1 VTSATAQARPEPEN
15 GFSKARRAFR
25 NWRRSRPF
33 WGGLLVLLA
42 GLPILYFPYAN
53 LNIGTLSLHLATSAG
68 AASLLIGL
76 LLIALGISV
85 WCQPLIRVFAGIAAL
100 VLSLVSIP
108 MSNLGGFGLG
118 LLPGLLGGALVCSWA
133 PLKQPKTAALVDGET
148 GPEGDPDEEDGPSPV
163 PGFEAG
169 PYQEPYQEYPAVE
182 APAHAGDALT
192 TARAPGEYLPE
203 PRAAE
208 PQTAEPRFAEPAAE
222 GPSQGEHH
230 GE

>member
-1 VTSATAQARPEPEN
+1 MTSATAQARPEPQDA
-15 GFSKARRAFR
+15 FSKGRRAFR

-53 LNIGTLSLHLATSAG
+53 LSVGTLSIHLATSAG
-68 AASLLIGL
+68 AASLVIGL
-76 LLIALGISV
+76 LMIALGISV
-85 WCQPLIRVFAGIAAL
+85 WFQPLIRIFAGIAAL

-133 PLKQPKTAALVDGET
+133 PLKQPKTAELADAELAEMPELVFPTAEPALEAGELEAGGDG
-148 GPEGDPDEEDGPSPV
+148 GSPV
-163 PGFEAG
+163 PGFETGAD
-169 PYQEPYQEYPAVE
+169 
-182 APAHAGDALT
+182 APADDAPT
-192 TARAPGEYLPE
+192 VVHPRVGEQ
-203 PRAAE
+203 AE
-208 PQTAEPRFAEPAAE
+208 PVAQTPGQE
-222 GPSQGEHH
+222 GQHH